1 MSKFHTKPTS
11 RSWQLPGFE
20 IWDGD
25 EFLTTAATLEDA
37 DKYIEAS
44 KKMIPVG
51 TQVRASSGFIG
62 QVIGLEMNYHTG
74 DIVYMVNPTGFTQ
87 HDGRNYAV
95 SWWGSSLDGTK
106 PIEGF
111 FGKEKLP

>member
-20 IWDGD
+20 IWYGD
-25 EFLTTAATLEDA
+25 EFLTTAGNLEEA
-37 DKYIEAS
+37 DRYIEAS
-44 KKMIPVG
+44 KKMLPVG

-62 QVIGLEMNYHTG
+62 KVIGLSMEYWTG
-74 DIVYMVNPTGFTQ
+74 DIQYKIDPTGFTQ
-87 HDGRNYAV
+87 HDGKQYAV

-106 PIEGF
+106 PTD
-111 FGKEKLP
+111 KLFRLERLP